1 MHIDSPLIS
10 MCLKNLVYFCDI
22 CTCEV
27 SLQPCALPW
36 LYILHEK
43 KNRGHFQ
50 FFLCGLN
57 TYSCWFRIFWQVWSW
72 WSSTAKFRYN
82 WFQDTKLI
90 IVFKNRYLII
100 FCGIWFLI
108 SGPFKIHS
116 PRFLSWNQ
124 LFSDYSTMRV
134 GWSWRLSSRFFGS
147 EML

>member
-1 MHIDSPLIS
+1 MLEKSCIFLWYMYLWAKFTA
-10 MCLKNLVYFCDI
+10 MCI
-22 CTCEV
+22 
-27 SLQPCALPW
+27 ALAI
-36 LYILHEK
+36 YSSRKK

-72 WSSTAKFRYN
+72 WSSTATFRYN

-116 PRFLSWNQ
+116 PRFLSWDQ
-124 LFSDYSTMRV
+124 LFSDSSTMRV